1 MQPNPTRRELLLA
14 GGTAAL
20 CTGADARAEDPPAK
34 VYRIGVIS
42 ASIDG
47 KPQKT
52 NGHTWHFAQYF
63 HPTVNLDAIKKY
75 LDPGSAQLF
84 RTHLRN
90 GTVEILPEC
99 GHLPQMEQRALV
111 LARLRRFLPSADD
124 RQSQRELAPPVRPD
138 EA

>member
-1 MQPNPTRRELLLA
+1 MNPAPTRRELLLA
-14 GGTAAL
+14 GGAAAL

-63 HPTVNLDAIKKY
+63 HPTVNFDALKKY
-75 LDPGSAQLF
+75 LDPGSFELF
-84 RTHLRN
+84 RKHLRN
-90 GTVEILPEC
+90 PKENFDVLPFADTLSTPPGWPGETVAP
-99 GHLPQMEQRALV
+99 RAYGAESNV
-111 LARLRRFLPSADD
+111 
-124 RQSQRELAPPVRPD
+124 APLK
-138 EA
+138 